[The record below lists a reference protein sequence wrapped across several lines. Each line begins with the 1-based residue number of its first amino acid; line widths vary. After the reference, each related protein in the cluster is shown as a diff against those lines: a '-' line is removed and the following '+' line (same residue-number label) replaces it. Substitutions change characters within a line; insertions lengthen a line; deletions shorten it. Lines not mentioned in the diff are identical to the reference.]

1 MTGTSVMKELN
12 VHNSKAGKILRN
24 QLERNNSRQHFRS
37 NEDKFMFRL
46 FVIMLTKI
54 WKYLFSPMLL
64 IKIASTIRDH
74 SFSTC
79 AKFPENLTFL
89 NPWYAPYF
97 SRKVWWVVRIG
108 SFCPKL
114 TYCTDQNGPKGGLHE
129 NEFWPFSNTKM
140 NATNTEKVDEK
151 NGVICLASMFPSWGM
166 VRKLS
171 KKSAFFTILYWS
183 QREIWV
189 C

>member
-37 NEDKFMFRL
+37 NEGKFMFRL

-97 SRKVWWVVRIG
+97 SSVYFLEKYGGLSEIDVLYRPEW
-108 SFCPKL
+108 
-114 TYCTDQNGPKGGLHE
+114 TKGGTTWKWVLTIFKYK
-129 NEFWPFSNTKM
+129 NECYKHGKSRWK
-140 NATNTEKVDEK
+140 K
-151 NGVICLASMFPSWGM
+151 WGH
-166 VRKLS
+166 LS
-171 KKSAFFTILYWS
+171 SFHVSFLRYGP
-183 QREIWV
+183 
-189 C
+189 

>member
-97 SRKVWWVVRIG
+97 SSVYFLEK
-108 SFCPKL
+108 
-114 TYCTDQNGPKGGLHE
+114 YGGLSE
-129 NEFWPFSNTKM
+129 SVAFAQNWRIVQTRMDQRGDYMKM
-140 NATNTEKVDEK
+140 SFDHFQIQKWMLQT
-151 NGVICLASMFPSWGM
+151 
-166 VRKLS
+166 RK
-171 KKSAFFTILYWS
+171 K
-183 QREIWV
+183 
-189 C
+189 